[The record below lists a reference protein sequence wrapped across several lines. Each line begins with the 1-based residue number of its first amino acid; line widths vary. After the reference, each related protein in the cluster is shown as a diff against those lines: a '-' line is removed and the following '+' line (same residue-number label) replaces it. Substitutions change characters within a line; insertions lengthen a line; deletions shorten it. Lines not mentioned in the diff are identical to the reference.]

1 MLGAF
6 LALLNTP
13 EEKTRFEHLYLENRS
28 IMYNYAMEILK
39 DSQLAEDAV
48 QDAFM
53 KLIKYMDHIK
63 GRNDHDARNYLIIIV
78 KNEARQIYNQRKNV
92 VYQEDMTGLDWDYPD
107 VEHLVESKEEKR
119 HIMDLIKS
127 IGSKYGEP
135 LILRFYYEFKDKEV
149 AAMLGISLE
158 NEKIRVHRGS
168 EMVKKLLEREKA
180 HDGEPV

>member
-78 KNEARQIYNQRKNV
+78 C
-92 VYQEDMTGLDWDYPD
+92 
-107 VEHLVESKEEKR
+107 
-119 HIMDLIKS
+119 
-127 IGSKYGEP
+127 
-135 LILRFYYEFKDKEV
+135 
-149 AAMLGISLE
+149 
-158 NEKIRVHRGS
+158 
-168 EMVKKLLEREKA
+168 
-180 HDGEPV
+180 